1 MIRNTA
7 VPVNR
12 RLISWVSFHMPC
24 NVIGGGCIQSLTSA
38 YDKRITSSALQ
49 SFISSHLP
57 SKSSPPRSISL
68 NTYDHHHFS
77 YQLLSRSSHSLLSS
91 LRSQSKRYLTTKTKR
106 SKKKPSYSSN
116 NTLNNTSNSLKDLHA
131 YVQTHLSLDIWTINI
146 ILLTFI
152 IGPAIWNSLETAA
165 ISHTDDDY
173 NIPLDDPV
181 EHSVKIL
188 MDSTSQTGSKD
199 KVLNSSSG
207 STQNYNIVSP
217 EEDAKRILNELLQS
231 DNIRTR
237 AANVASSV
245 IQSEPFQNA
254 CKVLVRNIWTDLI
267 NDKETYTQLTM
278 LVYSVLQN
286 EKVYAAVKEM
296 ILQLVNDEEV
306 YQELTK
312 LVVKLGEEQ
321 EVLDATQQ
329 LLTVSAHRTMN
340 DQGVLDHSME
350 FATEVV
356 GDDVVQRTGGD
367 ALW

>member
-7 VPVNR
+7 APVNR

-24 NVIGGGCIQSLTSA
+24 NVIGGSCIQSLTS
-38 YDKRITSSALQ
+38 KRITSSALQ
-49 SFISSHLP
+49 A
-57 SKSSPPRSISL
+57 KSSPPRCSIYYVAPSL

-152 IGPAIWNSLETAA
+152 IGPAIWKSLETAA

-286 EKVYAAVKEM
+286 EKVYAAVKDM